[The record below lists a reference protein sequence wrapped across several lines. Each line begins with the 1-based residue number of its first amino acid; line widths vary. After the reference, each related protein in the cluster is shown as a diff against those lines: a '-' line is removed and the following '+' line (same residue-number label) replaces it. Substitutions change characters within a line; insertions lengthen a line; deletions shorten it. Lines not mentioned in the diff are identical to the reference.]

1 MTTQQ
6 MTLLDKPTLN
16 QPVLYMAMEL
26 SNKQW
31 KIVFSDGSKR
41 RRVTVKAG
49 NLAELE
55 QAVKTSQERFGGIER
70 RVISCY
76 EAGRDGFW
84 LHRWLRAPGIENR
97 VVDAASIEVPRRQR
111 RVKTDRVDADKLL
124 ALLQRA
130 YGGEREVWS
139 EVTVPSVEAEDSRRL
154 HRELARLKKER
165 TGHRNR
171 LQGILVGQG
180 VRLELKPDFLARV
193 DRVVLWDGR
202 PLPAELKAEVQREWE
217 RLQVVEQQIATLERT
232 QRDRVATAPVGSPL
246 ELVQRLSELGG
257 IGITSAGI
265 FVMEFFGWRTFHNR
279 REVAGLAGLTGT
291 PYASGELQRDQGI
304 SKAGNRRVRALI
316 VEIAWCWLKYQPQ
329 SELSRWFQRRFG
341 GGSKRQRRVGI
352 VALARRLLIA
362 LWQYL
367 AEGLIPDGVHLKTA

>member
-6 MTLLDKPTLN
+6 MTLLDEPTLN
-16 QPVLYMAMEL
+16 QPVLYMAIEL

-41 RRVTVKAG
+41 RRVTVQAG

-55 QAVKTSQERFGGIER
+55 RAVKTSQERFGGVER

-84 LHRWLRAPGIENR
+84 LHRWLLAHGIENR
-97 VVDAASIEVPRRQR
+97 VVDAASIEVSRRQR

-130 YGGEREVWS
+130 YGGERDVWS
-139 EVTVPSVEAEDSRRL
+139 EVTVPSVEAEDDRRL
-154 HRELARLKKER
+154 QRELERLKKER

-171 LQGILVGQG
+171 VQGILVGQG
-180 VRLELKPDFLARV
+180 VRLELKPDFLTQV
-193 DRVVLWDGR
+193 EQVVLWDGR
-202 PLPAELKAEVQREWE
+202 SLSPELKAEVQREWE
-217 RLQVVEQQIATLERT
+217 RLQVVEQQIAKLERT
-232 QRDRVATAPVGSPL
+232 QQERVATAPVGSPL
-246 ELVQRLSELGG
+246 ELVQRLSQLGG
-257 IGITSAGI
+257 IGITSAWI

-291 PYASGELQRDQGI
+291 PYASGEMQRDQGI

-329 SELSRWFQRRFG
+329 SKLSRWFQQRSG
-341 GGSKRQRRVGI
+341 GGGKRQRRVGI

-362 LWQYL
+362 LWRYV
-367 AEGLIPDGVHLKTA
+367 ADGVIPDGAHLKAA